1 MTMASQHPGLLA
13 FVHLHKA
20 AGTTLIHLLRRNFF
34 LRHMDVRPFRKES
47 GGVFRARDLRTCLR
61 LNPFLRCIAGHS
73 VRAWSDLESLVPNV
87 RYITILR
94 DPIDRFVSH
103 FLYRQDVHAA
113 TTSFQE
119 AMDREKEHNLQ
130 TRYIAGSDDLDEA
143 KRMLDRR
150 FLLAGVSQ
158 EFDTFLLLLSRKL
171 GLAPSDVWYVSQNV
185 ASRRGTDRRDMARR
199 LIEENHD
206 ALVAMHRVDL
216 QLHEYVKAEVLPR
229 EVALYGPDFHRHLQ
243 EFRSRDRTPHLGVKP
258 YVDYVVRKC
267 YYDPLIGLI
276 RVGHGKT
283 FRGSF

>member
-1 MTMASQHPGLLA
+1 MIMASQHPGLLA

-34 LRHMDVRPFRKES
+34 LRHLDVRPFRKES
-47 GGVFRARDLRTCLR
+47 EGVFRARDLRTCLR
-61 LNPFLRCIAGHS
+61 LNPFLRSIAGHS

-94 DPIDRFVSH
+94 DPIERFVSH

-113 TTSFQE
+113 TRSFQE
-119 AMDREKEHNLQ
+119 AMDRENEHNLQ
-130 TRYIAGSDDLDEA
+130 TKYIGGSDDFDEA

-158 EFDTFLLLLSRKL
+158 DFDTFLLLLSKKL

-199 LIEENHD
+199 LIEEHHD
-206 ALVAMHRVDL
+206 ALVEIHRADL
-216 QLHEYVKAEVLPR
+216 QLYAYVKTEVLPR
-229 EVALYGPDFHRHLQ
+229 EAALYGSDFHRHLE
-243 EFRSRDRTPHLGVKP
+243 EFRSRDRTRNLGVKP
-258 YVDYVVRKC
+258 YVDYVVRKG